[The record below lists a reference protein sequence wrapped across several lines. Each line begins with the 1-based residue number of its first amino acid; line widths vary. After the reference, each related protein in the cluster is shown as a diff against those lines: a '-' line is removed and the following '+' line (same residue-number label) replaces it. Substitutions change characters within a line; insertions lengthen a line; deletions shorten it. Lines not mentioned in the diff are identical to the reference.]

1 MAPADPTRPRPARRA
16 RSGDHHPD
24 YTERPARA
32 SNAVAPAR
40 RVLVVEDR
48 DSLRRML
55 SEALSGEGYRVE
67 AVADAEAAIARLGVS
82 AFDLVLTD
90 LKLPGASGLEVL
102 SAARAAQPATPVVV
116 LTGYGTVATAVE
128 AMKRGAYDFLEKP
141 VEIED
146 LFRLAAAA
154 TGGGA
159 GAAGAADT
167 VCLAPPGAPPIVGR
181 HPRLRAAVRLLERV
195 APTESTVLLTGE
207 SGTGKELFAR
217 ALHALSPRRAGP
229 FVAVNCAA
237 IPEALLENE
246 LFGHERGAFTGADR
260 RREGRFEV
268 AAGGTLLLDEVGEL
282 SPAVQAK
289 VLRVLEEKTFE
300 RVGGGRTLRAD
311 VRLVAAT
318 NRDLGDMVAAGT
330 FRSDLY
336 FRLDVF
342 PVELPPLR
350 ERASDL
356 PALARHLAGHIA
368 GRLGLPA
375 PRLEEEALE
384 VLAGRPW
391 PGNVRELA
399 NVLERAL
406 ILAEPSAGG
415 TLRAADLAAAFGPS
429 AGEAG
434 ADGDGKGGEG
444 GAGTGGAAAAGE
456 REGEREAVR
465 RALVAAGGDK
475 RRAAEILGVSYRTLQ
490 RRVREHDLEGVPKY
504 RA

>member
-1 MAPADPTRPRPARRA
+1 MSPTDPSPRRPARRP
-16 RSGDHHPD
+16 RSDERPLD

-32 SNAVAPAR
+32 SNPGAR
-40 RVLVVEDR
+40 RILIVEDR

-55 SEALSGEGYRVE
+55 SEALSGEGYEVE
-67 AVADAEAAIARLGVS
+67 AAADGEAAIARLGEA

-90 LKLPGASGLEVL
+90 LKLPGASGLDVL
-102 SAARAAQPATPVVV
+102 TAARAAQPATPVVV
-116 LTGYGTVATAVE
+116 LTGYGTVTVAVE
-128 AMKRGAYDFLEKP
+128 AMKRGALDFLEKP

-154 TGGGA
+154 TAAGDPGA
-159 GAAGAADT
+159 AAGGAAGA

-260 RREGRFEV
+260 RREGRFEL
-268 AAGGTLLLDEVGEL
+268 AAGGTVLLDEVGEL

-289 VLRVLEEKTFE
+289 VLRVLEERTFE

-318 NRDLGDMVAAGT
+318 NRDLADMVGAGA

-342 PVELPPLR
+342 PIELPPLR
-350 ERASDL
+350 DRPSDL
-356 PALARHLAGHIA
+356 PALADHVAGRIA
-368 GRLGLPA
+368 ERLGLPP
-375 PRLEEEALE
+375 PRFDAEALAL
-384 VLAGRPW
+384 LAGRPW

-415 TLRAADLAAAFGPS
+415 TLRAADLAAALGPG
-429 AGEAG
+429 AVDEPGAEAG
-434 ADGDGKGGEG
+434 RGEPAAD
-444 GAGTGGAAAAGE
+444 
-456 REGEREAVR
+456 EREAVR

-475 RRAAEILGVSYRTLQ
+475 RRAAEMLGISYRTLQ
-490 RRVREHDLEGVPKY
+490 RRVRAHDLEGVPRY
-504 RA
+504 RS